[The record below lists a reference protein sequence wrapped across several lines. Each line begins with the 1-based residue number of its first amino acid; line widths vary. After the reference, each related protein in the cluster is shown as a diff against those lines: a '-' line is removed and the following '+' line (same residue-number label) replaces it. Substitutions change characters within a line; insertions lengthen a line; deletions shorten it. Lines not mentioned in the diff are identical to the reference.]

1 MVERDE
7 MARIIDRAIEEDL
20 QGGVDVTSQAT
31 ISESSQSIANFVA
44 KADGVLAGIEVA
56 AAVMKRVGVEV
67 FEAKKSDA
75 DRLKKGDLIAT
86 VEGNTRNILLAERTA
101 LNLLC
106 RMSAIATTTREWVEA
121 ISGTKAKIRDTRKTT
136 PGLRTLEKYA
146 VRIGGGVNHRS
157 SLSQSALIKDNHIVA
172 AGSITAAFK
181 AVREKFPKI
190 EVEVEVD
197 TLEQL
202 REALA
207 CGAELILL
215 DNMSVETTKE
225 AVTINQGRAKLE
237 SSGGLSLSVARD
249 YAESGVDYLAVGALT
264 HSVKIFDISLDFV
277 KNEGA
282 K

>member
-7 MARIIDRAIEEDL
+7 IARIIDCAIEEDL

-31 ISESSQSIANFVA
+31 IGENSQSIANFVA
-44 KADGVLAGIEVA
+44 KADGILAGIEVA
-56 AAVMKRVGVEV
+56 AAVMKRLDVEV
-67 FEAKKSDA
+67 FEANKGDG
-75 DRLKKGDLIAT
+75 DPLKKGDLIAT
-86 VEGNTRNILLAERTA
+86 VEGSTRNILLAERTA

-106 RMSAIATTTREWVEA
+106 RMSGIATTTHKWVEA

-136 PGLRTLEKYA
+136 PGLRALEKYA

-157 SLSQSALIKDNHIVA
+157 SLNESALIKDNHIVA
-172 AGSITAAFK
+172 SGSITAAFK
-181 AVREKFPKI
+181 AVSEKFPNI

-202 REALA
+202 REALG

-215 DNMSVETTKE
+215 DNMSIEMTRE
-225 AVTINQGRAKLE
+225 AVSINQGRARLE
-237 SSGGLSLSVARD
+237 SSGGLSLSVARA
-249 YAESGVDYLAVGALT
+249 YAECGVDYLAVGSLT
-264 HSVKIFDISLDFV
+264 HSVEILDISLDFV
-277 KNEGA
+277 ETKGV

>member
-1 MVERDE
+1 MVERYE
-7 MARIIDRAIEEDL
+7 IARIIDHAIEEDL

-67 FEAKKSDA
+67 FEAKKRDA
-75 DRLKKGDLIAT
+75 DPLKKGDLIAT

-157 SLSQSALIKDNHIVA
+157 SLSESALIKDNHIVA
-172 AGSITAAFK
+172 SGSITAAFK

-215 DNMSVETTKE
+215 DNMSVEMTKE

-282 K
+282 N

>member
-7 MARIIDRAIEEDL
+7 IARIIDRAIKEDL

-67 FEAKKSDA
+67 FEAKKSDG
-75 DRLKKGDLIAT
+75 DPLKKGDLIAT
-86 VEGNTRNILLAERTA
+86 VEGNTRNILLVERTA

-157 SLSQSALIKDNHIVA
+157 SLSESALIKDNHIVA
-172 AGSITAAFK
+172 SGSITEAFK

-215 DNMSVETTKE
+215 DNMSVEMTKE

-237 SSGGLSLSVARD
+237 SSGGLSLSVARA

-277 KNEGA
+277 RNEGA

>member
-1 MVERDE
+1 MVERYE
-7 MARIIDRAIEEDL
+7 IARIIDHAIEEDL

-67 FEAKKSDA
+67 FEAKKRDA
-75 DRLKKGDLIAT
+75 DPLKKGDLIAT

-157 SLSQSALIKDNHIVA
+157 SLSESALIKDNHIVA
-172 AGSITAAFK
+172 SGSITAAFK

-215 DNMSVETTKE
+215 DNMSVEMTKE

>member
-7 MARIIDRAIEEDL
+7 IARIIDRAIEEDL
-20 QGGVDVTSQAT
+20 HGGVDVTSQAT
-31 ISESSQSIANFVA
+31 ISESSQSMANFVA

-67 FEAKKSDA
+67 FDAKKSDA
-75 DRLKKGDLIAT
+75 DPLKKGDLIAT

-157 SLSQSALIKDNHIVA
+157 SLSESALIKDNHIVA

-215 DNMSVETTKE
+215 DNMSVEMTKE

>member
-67 FEAKKSDA
+67 FEAKKRDA
-75 DRLKKGDLIAT
+75 DPLKKGDLIAT

-157 SLSQSALIKDNHIVA
+157 SLSESALIKDNHIVA
-172 AGSITAAFK
+172 SGSITAAFK

-215 DNMSVETTKE
+215 DNMSVEMTKE

>member
-7 MARIIDRAIEEDL
+7 IARIIDHAIEEDL

-67 FEAKKSDA
+67 FEAKKRDA
-75 DRLKKGDLIAT
+75 DPLKKGDLIAT

-157 SLSQSALIKDNHIVA
+157 SLSESALIKDNHIVA
-172 AGSITAAFK
+172 SGSITEAFK

-225 AVTINQGRAKLE
+225 AVAMTQGRAKLE
-237 SSGGLSLSVARD
+237 SSGGLSLSVAKE
-249 YAESGVDYLAVGALT
+249 YAECGVDYLAVGALT
-264 HSVKIFDISLDFV
+264 HSAQILDISLDFV
-277 KNEGA
+277 ENKENQ
-282 K
+282 

>member
-7 MARIIDRAIEEDL
+7 IARIIDRAIEEDL

-67 FEAKKSDA
+67 FEAKKSDG
-75 DRLKKGDLIAT
+75 DPLKKGDLIAT

-157 SLSQSALIKDNHIVA
+157 SLSESALIKDNHIVA
-172 AGSITAAFK
+172 SGSITEAFK

-215 DNMSVETTKE
+215 DNMSVEMTKE

-237 SSGGLSLSVARD
+237 SSGGLSLSVARA

-277 KNEGA
+277 RNEGA

>member
-7 MARIIDRAIEEDL
+7 IARIIDHAIEEDL

-67 FEAKKSDA
+67 FEAKKRDA
-75 DRLKKGDLIAT
+75 DPLKKGDLIAT

-157 SLSQSALIKDNHIVA
+157 SLSESALIKDNHIVA
-172 AGSITAAFK
+172 SGSITAAFK

-215 DNMSVETTKE
+215 DNMSVEMTKE

>member
-67 FEAKKSDA
+67 FEAKKSDG
-75 DRLKKGDLIAT
+75 DPLKKGDLIAT

-157 SLSQSALIKDNHIVA
+157 SLSESALIKDNHIVA
-172 AGSITAAFK
+172 SGSITEAFK

-215 DNMSVETTKE
+215 DNMSVEMTKE

-237 SSGGLSLSVARD
+237 SSGGLSLSVARA

-277 KNEGA
+277 RNEGA

>member
-7 MARIIDRAIEEDL
+7 IARIIDHAIEEDL

-67 FEAKKSDA
+67 FEAKKRDA
-75 DRLKKGDLIAT
+75 DPLKKGDLIAT

-157 SLSQSALIKDNHIVA
+157 SLSESALIKDNHIVA
-172 AGSITAAFK
+172 SGSITAAFK

-215 DNMSVETTKE
+215 DNMSVEMTKE

-237 SSGGLSLSVARD
+237 SSGGLSLSVARA